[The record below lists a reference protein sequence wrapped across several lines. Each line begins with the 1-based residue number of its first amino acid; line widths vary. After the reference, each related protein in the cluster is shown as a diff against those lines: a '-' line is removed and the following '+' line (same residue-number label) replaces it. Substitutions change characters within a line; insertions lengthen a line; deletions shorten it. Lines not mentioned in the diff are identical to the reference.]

1 MNNNS
6 YLCEDQKETDKI
18 IFDAIKIQQS
28 QNNRRDY
35 IQNEPSEKRA
45 TLSVLQGTAM
55 LVREEN
61 VDKQYKVRKNVAKII
76 VYCNINIKPILALL
90 ILDKRF

>member
-1 MNNNS
+1 
-6 YLCEDQKETDKI
+6 
-18 IFDAIKIQQS
+18 
-28 QNNRRDY
+28 
-35 IQNEPSEKRA
+35 
-45 TLSVLQGTAM
+45 M